1 MSPTA
6 YSPGGEM
13 NGENMEFL
21 ERRSMAIEI
30 SDVYKSY
37 GRGSRKTDVLRD
49 FQMNI
54 PRGHIYGLL
63 GPSGCGKTTLLQ
75 CIVGKKII
83 DSGSIMVFGGKP
95 GSRQAGVPGPRVG
108 YMPQELALYGEF
120 TIRETLQYFGRIF
133 NMTDDKINERSD
145 FLIQFLDL
153 PSKWRLVMN
162 LSGGQQRRASLAV
175 ALLHEPELLILDEPT
190 VGVDPL
196 LRQIIWSHLIKISR
210 TTTTTIVIT
219 THYVEEARQ
228 AHRVGMMRNGRLLAE
243 DSPASLI
250 ESYKQSSLEDVFLSL
265 CMNNGDIDNKSS
277 RASPDNL
284 DEVVADQTDG
294 KIAETAGTSSVQNI
308 VSNEEGAAIE
318 SVEIKNRTID
328 HPEVKVTNAFE
339 DNSSGPCYNVLK
351 WHRLKAI
358 LVKSFIRMWRNL
370 GFLVFQFIIPTVQ
383 VSLFCLAIGRDP
395 VGMTVAVVNEEVYG
409 SSCQSFSED
418 CIISGPNT
426 KDMDMDSF
434 SDSGWEDDD
443 MFSDNQPNVKQN
455 FSCRFLSHL
464 DTKVIRPVFFD
475 NYEEAYKSVQR
486 AEHWGVI
493 HILENYTESLRNRL
507 TGMGD
512 LAMAQFTGLS
522 SDTRV
527 DNTTVYNSTIHVY
540 LDMTNQQVGFTIQM
554 RLAEAFQAFS
564 SSVLSSCK
572 IPDTVTSLPIQFET
586 PVYGSNEPT
595 FTEFMAPGVILSIT
609 YFMAVG
615 LTSISFIIERK
626 EGLLDRSWIA
636 GVTTLEVM
644 FAHVVAQFV
653 VMVVQVGFVL
663 IFMILVFE
671 VPAEGPMIWVITL
684 TILQGLC
691 GMAFGL
697 LVSALCDNEQ
707 DAIQLALGS
716 FYPNLLLSG
725 IIWPLEGMPDTLR
738 YISYVLPQTFACQA
752 LRGIMS
758 RGWGLEW
765 LPVYRGF
772 LVTIAWIVGL
782 LALSAII
789 LRVRR

>member
-1 MSPTA
+1 
-6 YSPGGEM
+6 
-13 NGENMEFL
+13 
-21 ERRSMAIEI
+21 
-30 SDVYKSY
+30 
-37 GRGSRKTDVLRD
+37 
-49 FQMNI
+49 
-54 PRGHIYGLL
+54 
-63 GPSGCGKTTLLQ
+63 
-75 CIVGKKII
+75 
-83 DSGSIMVFGGKP
+83 
-95 GSRQAGVPGPRVG
+95 
-108 YMPQELALYGEF
+108 
-120 TIRETLQYFGRIF
+120 
-133 NMTDDKINERSD
+133 
-145 FLIQFLDL
+145 
-153 PSKWRLVMN
+153 
-162 LSGGQQRRASLAV
+162 
-175 ALLHEPELLILDEPT
+175 
-190 VGVDPL
+190 
-196 LRQIIWSHLIKISR
+196 
-210 TTTTTIVIT
+210 
-219 THYVEEARQ
+219 
-228 AHRVGMMRNGRLLAE
+228 MRNGRLLAE

-671 VPAEGPMIWVITL
+671 VNIG
-684 TILQGLC
+684 
-691 GMAFGL
+691 
-697 LVSALCDNEQ
+697 
-707 DAIQLALGS
+707 
-716 FYPNLLLSG
+716 
-725 IIWPLEGMPDTLR
+725 
-738 YISYVLPQTFACQA
+738 
-752 LRGIMS
+752 MS
-758 RGWGLEW
+758 RQTLS
-765 LPVYRGF
+765 LFPLCYRF
-772 LVTIAWIVGL
+772 LQKVQ
-782 LALSAII
+782 
-789 LRVRR
+789 